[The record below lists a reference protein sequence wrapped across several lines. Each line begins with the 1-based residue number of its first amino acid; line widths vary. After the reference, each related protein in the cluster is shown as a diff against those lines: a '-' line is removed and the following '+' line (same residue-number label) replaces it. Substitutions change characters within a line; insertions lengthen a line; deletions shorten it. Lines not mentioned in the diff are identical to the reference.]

1 MRCDLRLAWDPIPAD
16 GSTVNIDEARS
27 FSWLP
32 GDFAAQHDVYIGTDV
47 NSVADANMSDT
58 LGIYRGRHGTTSYN
72 PPALEYDETY
82 YWRIDEVEADDTKVD
97 KGRVWSFTVANFIVL
112 DNFEDYNDWPPHE
125 IYSTW
130 IDGYGVPTNGA
141 EVAYPLP
148 DFEAGEHYVETDIVH
163 WGAQAMPYF
172 YDTNFK
178 YSEATMTLDSL
189 RDFTKQGVKA
199 LSLWFRG
206 HPASVGRFKE
216 EPAGTYTLA
225 VRSVGNITGTSDEF
239 HFASKTLSGPG
250 SIIAKVEWVRDADDN
265 AQAGVMI
272 RDTLEAN
279 SAHASVL
286 LETNDIA
293 ADWDLLFRRR
303 ATTDGDS
310 TTTTVDGIMAPQW
323 LKIERDMMGN
333 VTGAYSADGVTWTDL
348 GGELIT
354 MSTPIYI
361 GLVVA
366 SENINVTCEAQ
377 FSNVQITGMTGP
389 QWTNQDIGIVSNSPE
404 RMYIALA
411 NAGGTPAVVYYED
424 PDDPDAIP
432 TQIGAWTQWDI
443 ALEEFARQG
452 VNLANVNTISIGFGD
467 KNNPGPGSSGTMYFD
482 DIRLYRPRCI
492 TSLLKPDA
500 DFNNDCVVD
509 YLDLEMMV
517 ADWLISDSLVATVA
531 PDLNGLVVH
540 YKFDGNADDSSGNNY
555 HGIEK
560 DGPTYVDGK
569 FGQAIHFDGLDDFV
583 AITDVNYT
591 GTGYTQVTACAW
603 VRTTDGAGNIVSFDR
618 NEYWRLQT
626 GGEAGGPGLVGWHV
640 WTSDGQIDTQD
651 APNWPANTGRV
662 DDGQWHHV
670 AGVFDNGTLTIYIDG
685 GPREPYFGGA
695 TFGTDNAYA
704 RYGIVGAGCEA
715 SYPPPSGRANNFSYL
730 EGDLD
735 ELYIYDRA
743 LSQAEIA
750 YLADETSEDG
760 ELYIPVALVT
770 NIYDDEAP
778 LSRSVNFK
786 DFALLADSW
795 LDEQL
800 WPQP

>member
-1 MRCDLRLAWDPIPAD
+1 
-16 GSTVNIDEARS
+16 
-27 FSWLP
+27 
-32 GDFAAQHDVYIGTDV
+32 
-47 NSVADANMSDT
+47 
-58 LGIYRGRHGTTSYN
+58 
-72 PPALEYDETY
+72 
-82 YWRIDEVEADDTKVD
+82 
-97 KGRVWSFTVANFIVL
+97 L
-112 DNFEDYNDWPPHE
+112 DNFEDYNDYPPDE
-125 IYSTW
+125 IFSTW
-130 IDGYGVPTNGA
+130 KDGWEDPMNGSLAGYGDPPFA
-141 EVAYPLP
+141 ETTIVYGGRQSMPL
-148 DFEAGEHYVETDIVH
+148 Y
-163 WGAQAMPYF
+163 
-172 YDTNFK
+172 YDNNFK

-189 RDFTKQGVKA
+189 RDFTKQGVKV

-206 HPASVGRFKE
+206 HPVSVGRFKE

-239 HFASKTLSGPG
+239 HFAWKTLSGPG

-293 ADWDLLFRRR
+293 ADWDLRFRRR
-303 ATTDGDS
+303 ATTDVDS

-323 LKIERDMMGN
+323 LKIERDMIGN

-361 GLVVA
+361 GVVVA

-424 PDDPDAIP
+424 PDAPDAIP
-432 TQIGAWTQWDI
+432 TQIGDWTQWDI
-443 ALEEFARQG
+443 VLEEFARQG

-482 DIRLYRPRCI
+482 DIRLYRPRCVP
-492 TSLLKPDA
+492 SLLKPEA

-517 ADWLISDSLVATVA
+517 AGWLISDAVVATVA
-531 PDLNGLVVH
+531 PDPDGLVVH

-569 FGQAIHFDGLDDFV
+569 FGQAIHFDGFDDYV

-591 GTGYTQVTACAW
+591 GTGYPEVTVCAW
-603 VRTTDGAGNIVSFDR
+603 IRTTDGAGNIASFDR
-618 NEYWRLQT
+618 NEYYRLQT

-760 ELYIPVALVT
+760 ELYIPVASVT
-770 NIYDDEAP
+770 NIYDEEAP